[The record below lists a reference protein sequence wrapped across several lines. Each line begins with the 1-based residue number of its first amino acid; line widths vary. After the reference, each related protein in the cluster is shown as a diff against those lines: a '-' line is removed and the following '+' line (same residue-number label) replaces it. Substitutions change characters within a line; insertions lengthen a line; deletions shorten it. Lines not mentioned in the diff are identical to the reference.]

1 MKSGYVDSP
10 AGELFYEI
18 SGSGDGAPLVCIHG
32 GPGFCSYYLAP
43 LHALADLLP
52 VVLYDQA
59 GCGRARRGG
68 PRKLFSVEGFVLEL
82 EALRCALGVE
92 TLHLFGHSFGGVVAG
107 EYALRYPERVKSIIF
122 GSVSIDIPRWI
133 SDSQRLLAQ
142 LSLMDRMILREGE
155 RTGITNSPE
164 YARALAA
171 YYRRFVYGFDEKPE
185 TITQSERESDTQT
198 YATVWGANELLANGA
213 CKSYSLTP
221 RLAEITCPTLFV
233 CGRYDEATPEAHEFF
248 ASQCPR
254 SALRIFENSAHHP
267 HITDEEAFLARL
279 REFFTTDQH

>member
-1 MKSGYVDSP
+1 MKSGYIDSP
-10 AGELFYEI
+10 AGELFYEM
-18 SGSGDGAPLVCIHG
+18 SGSGAGAPLVCIHG

-43 LHALADLLP
+43 LHVLSDLVP

-59 GCGRARRGG
+59 GSGRARRGG
-68 PRKLFSVEGFVLEL
+68 PRRLFSIEGFVQEL
-82 EALRCALGVE
+82 EALRCTLGAE
-92 TLHLFGHSFGGVVAG
+92 ALHLFGHSFGGVVAG

-133 SDSQRLLAQ
+133 ADSQRLLAQ

-155 RTGITNSPE
+155 RTGTTNSPE
-164 YARALAA
+164 YARALGV

-185 TITQSERESDTQT
+185 IIAQSERESDMQT
-198 YATVWGANELLANGA
+198 YTTVWGANELLVNGA
-213 CKSYSLTP
+213 SKNYSLTP
-221 RLAEITCPTLFV
+221 RLPEIACPTLFV

-254 SALRIFENSAHHP
+254 SAVRIFENSAHHP
-267 HITDEEAFLARL
+267 HITEEAFFIATV
-279 REFFTTDQH
+279 REFLTTQLD